1 MVDCGDVSVVLKE
14 YDPRFFPKR
23 RIELD
28 TYSVI
33 ISDPALNYGGSL
45 FYEYHKSFTAKAALY
60 IQHFN
65 LKLDRSGV
73 DLELI
78 SKHFMG
84 HKANSWSVCGYFSHF
99 ASLCPRTAYQA
110 SQGSPVK

>member
-1 MVDCGDVSVVLKE
+1 MVDCGDVVLKE

-45 FYEYHKSFTAKAALY
+45 FYEYHKSFTAFQPQIRPVWCGPRIDQQTLY
-60 IQHFN
+60 
-65 LKLDRSGV
+65 G
-73 DLELI
+73 
-78 SKHFMG
+78 
-84 HKANSWSVCGYFSHF
+84 
-99 ASLCPRTAYQA
+99 T
-110 SQGSPVK
+110 